1 MKGLLAKFMDRT
13 FWRFILVGIVNTL
26 FGSGIMFVFYN
37 VFHFGY
43 WVSSASN
50 YFFGSILS
58 YILNRSFTF
67 KNHERVT
74 KSGPRFVLNIAICY
88 FVAYGLA
95 KPLVRMVLE
104 GASQTIQDNIAML
117 AGMCVFVVL
126 NYLGQRLFVFRYKDE
141 DNTDK

>member
-50 YFFGSILS
+50 YLFGSILS

-95 KPLVRMVLE
+95 KPLVRIVLE
-104 GASQTIQDNIAML
+104 GFSVTIQDNIAML

-141 DNTDK
+141 DNADK

>member
-43 WVSSASN
+43 WISSASN

-67 KNHERVT
+67 KNHESVA

-95 KPLVRMVLE
+95 KPLVRTVLE
-104 GASQTIQDNIAML
+104 GASQTIQDNVAML

-126 NYLGQRLFVFRYKDE
+126 NYLGQRLFVFRHKDE